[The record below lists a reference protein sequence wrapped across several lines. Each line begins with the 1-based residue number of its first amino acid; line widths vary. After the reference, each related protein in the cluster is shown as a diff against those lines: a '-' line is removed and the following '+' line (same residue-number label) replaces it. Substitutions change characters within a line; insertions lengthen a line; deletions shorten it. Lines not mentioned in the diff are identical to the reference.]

1 MQTTDRVLMVRPIR
15 FGFNEETA
23 GSNAFQQRSA
33 SDAAAIQTAQQAV
46 GEFDDYVALLRQNGI
61 GVEVV
66 QDTPVPA
73 TPDSIFPNNC
83 FSTHRD
89 HTEHT
94 LVLYSMAADNR
105 QKERQ
110 KLLLHP
116 ALHSECFTR
125 IIDLTH
131 WEQQQKYLEG
141 TGSLVLD
148 REHRVAYACR
158 SPRTH
163 VDVLRDWAKQLG
175 YSYIL
180 FDSEDEGG
188 TPVYHTNVIMHVGT
202 HYAVVCLE
210 SIKDPVQRASLVNS
224 LEQNGKQI
232 VVISFSQMHAFA
244 GNMLE
249 LRNGEG
255 EKLLIMS
262 RTAKLSLTKEQ
273 LEILEQDVHIIAPD
287 IQSIETAGGGSARC
301 MIAELY

>member
-1 MQTTDRVLMVRPIR
+1 MMVRPIR

-46 GEFDDYVALLRQNGI
+46 GEFDDYVTLLRQNGI
-61 GVEVV
+61 GVDVV

-83 FSTHRD
+83 FSTHRN

-94 LVLYSMAADNR
+94 LVLYPMAADNR
-105 QKERQ
+105 QQERQ

-116 ALHSECFTR
+116 ALHPECFTR

-131 WEQQQKYLEG
+131 WEKQQKYLEG

-163 VDVLRDWAKQLG
+163 EDVLRDWAKQLG

-210 SIKDPVQRASLVNS
+210 SVKNDTQRHHLINS

-232 VVISFSQMHAFA
+232 VPISFGQMHAFA

-249 LRNGEG
+249 LRNYEG

-262 RTAKLSLTKEQ
+262 RTAYLSLTEEQ
-273 LEILEQDVHIIAPD
+273 KALLEQDVRIIAPD

-301 MIAELY
+301 MIAEMY